1 MCLLSIKKL
10 ATVTFLHKSSKLAYI
25 KENQWY
31 KENNKSIKQGDG
43 IRPLKFVMTINVS
56 LLNSSV
62 NRKMDI

>member
-1 MCLLSIKKL
+1 MAC
-10 ATVTFLHKSSKLAYI
+10 I

-56 LLNSSV
+56 LLNSSI